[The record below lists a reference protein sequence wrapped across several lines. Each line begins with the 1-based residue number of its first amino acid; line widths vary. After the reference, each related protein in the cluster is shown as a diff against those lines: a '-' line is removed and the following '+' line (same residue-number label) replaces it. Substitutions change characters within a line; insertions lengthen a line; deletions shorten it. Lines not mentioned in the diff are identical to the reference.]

1 MNHSKLYV
9 PDPTLWVNF
18 FKNKSRRR
26 VVNQKGGSNIISTKQ
41 ISESQPM
48 NVELVSPVKAAEQR
62 TETTIKRLRK
72 KSRPNQRHR
81 KRIKS
86 KKVTALVRKRK
97 RSVKKGRKT
106 VRRKLKKRKP
116 PKSKHDIFN

>member
-1 MNHSKLYV
+1 
-9 PDPTLWVNF
+9 
-18 FKNKSRRR
+18 
-26 VVNQKGGSNIISTKQ
+26 
-41 ISESQPM
+41 M

-62 TETTIKRLRK
+62 TETTIKRLWK

-97 RSVKKGRKT
+97 RSVRKGRKT
-106 VRRKLKKRKP
+106 VR
-116 PKSKHDIFN
+116 

>member
-86 KKVTALVRKRK
+86 KKVSL
-97 RSVKKGRKT
+97 G
-106 VRRKLKKRKP
+106 
-116 PKSKHDIFN
+116 